1 MAAVP
6 PVTSRL
12 LRLVSVFLGI
22 LFSATA
28 CREEPTAPGAD
39 TPATPNPAL
48 SASASALSFS
58 QLSGMWNT
66 CGVTT
71 GHSVYCWGG
80 VPSLRAAGLQFL
92 QVREGTDFVCGLTT
106 TNRVY
111 CWGFNQLGQLGN
123 GSSETS
129 SEVPVELAGGRRYK
143 QLRVGDSHG
152 CATTVG
158 GVSYCWGLNSNGQLG
173 DGTTITRRSPVRIA
187 SNVTFLVVST
197 GRYHTCA
204 LSSAKKA
211 YCWGRNDVGQLGI
224 RNSITQLKPVPVADG
239 RTFSVVTAG
248 GFHTCG
254 LAPDDKGYC
263 WGWNKYGQLGDG
275 TTSRRSRPTLV
286 AGGLTFTSLNPGGS
300 HTCGLTPNHAAYC
313 WGYNWYGQ
321 VGDGTSADTQPF
333 VSMRLAP
340 TAVTGGLLFDKIMP
354 AMASMHT
361 CGITTDNR
369 AYCWGSNAVGQLG
382 IGGTSWSSTT
392 PTAVVGAE

>member
-1 MAAVP
+1 MTVWNDELGLTRTGWVPMEVP
-6 PVTSRL
+6 PVTPPF
-12 LRLVSVFLGI
+12 LRLAAVFLVI

-28 CREEPTAPGAD
+28 CGEEPTAPDA
-39 TPATPNPAL
+39 NPRPTSNAL
-48 SASASALSFS
+48 AASGTALSFS

-71 GHSVYCWGG
+71 DHSVYCWGR
-80 VPSLRAAGLQFL
+80 VPTPRAVGLQFL
-92 QVREGTDFVCGLTT
+92 QVREGTDFACGLTT

-152 CATTVG
+152 CATTIA
-158 GVSYCWGLNSNGQLG
+158 GVSYCWGLNSAGQLG
-173 DGTTITRRSPVRIA
+173 DGTTITRRTPVKIA
-187 SNVTFLVVST
+187 STVTFLLVST

-204 LSSAKKA
+204 LSSSKKA
-211 YCWGRNDVGQLGI
+211 YCWGRNEVGQLGI
-224 RNSITQLKPVPVADG
+224 RNSINQLKPVPVADG

-248 GFHTCG
+248 GFHSCG
-254 LAPDDKGYC
+254 IGPYGKGYC

-275 TTSRRSRPTLV
+275 TNSRRSRPTLV

-300 HTCGLTPNHAAYC
+300 HTCGLTPDHLAYC

-340 TAVTGGLLFDKIMP
+340 SAVTGGLLFNKIMP
-354 AMASMHT
+354 AMAS
-361 CGITTDNR
+361 
-369 AYCWGSNAVGQLG
+369 
-382 IGGTSWSSTT
+382 
-392 PTAVVGAE
+392 

>member
-1 MAAVP
+1 MEVP
-6 PVTSRL
+6 PVTPPF
-12 LRLVSVFLGI
+12 LRLAAVFLVI

-28 CREEPTAPGAD
+28 CGEEPTAPDA
-39 TPATPNPAL
+39 NPRPTSNAL
-48 SASASALSFS
+48 AASGTALSFS

-71 GHSVYCWGG
+71 DHSVYCWGR
-80 VPSLRAAGLQFL
+80 VPTPRAVGLQFL
-92 QVREGTDFVCGLTT
+92 QVREGTDFACGLTT

-152 CATTVG
+152 CATTIA
-158 GVSYCWGLNSNGQLG
+158 GVSYCWGLNSAGQLG
-173 DGTTITRRSPVRIA
+173 DGTTITRRTPVKIA
-187 SNVTFLVVST
+187 STVTFLLVST

-204 LSSAKKA
+204 LSSSKKA
-211 YCWGRNDVGQLGI
+211 YCWGRNEVGQLGI
-224 RNSITQLKPVPVADG
+224 RNSINQLKPVPVADG

-248 GFHTCG
+248 GFHSCG
-254 LAPDDKGYC
+254 IGPYGKGYC

-275 TTSRRSRPTLV
+275 TNSRRSRPTLV

-300 HTCGLTPNHAAYC
+300 HTCGLTPDHLAYC

-340 TAVTGGLLFDKIMP
+340 SAVTGGLLFNKIMP

-361 CGITTDNR
+361 CGVTTDNR

-382 IGGTSWSSTT
+382 NGGTSWGSAT
-392 PTAVVGAE
+392 PAPVVAPM